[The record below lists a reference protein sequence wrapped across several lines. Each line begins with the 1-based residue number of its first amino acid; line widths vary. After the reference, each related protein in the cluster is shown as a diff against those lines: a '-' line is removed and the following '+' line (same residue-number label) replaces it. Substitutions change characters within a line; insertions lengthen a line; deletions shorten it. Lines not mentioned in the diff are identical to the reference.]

1 MLPGNQGQNTG
12 EIMRRFTAEE
22 MLIAFELEQM
32 LYDYIEELDLNNSE
46 NAGKF
51 YAEDGAFVTP
61 GGSFV
66 GPAAIQAFYDKR
78 NENVKKYQ
86 RDGQRTGRHT
96 FLNVRCHFHDANN
109 ATLKFTN
116 VNYAAEGP
124 APAAGLKGPSAVA
137 DCTMKYRRQAD
148 GSWLFTEFK
157 PSQALLG
164 EDDFMK
170 LMLSMASK

>member
-1 MLPGNQGQNTG
+1 
-12 EIMRRFTAEE
+12 MRRFTAAE
-22 MLIAFELEQM
+22 MLLAYELEQM
-32 LYDYIEELDLNNSE
+32 LYDYIEELDLNGSRD
-46 NAGKF
+46 AGRF

-78 NENVKKYQ
+78 NENVAKYQ
-86 RDGQRTGRHT
+86 KDGQRTGRHT
-96 FLNVRCHFHDANN
+96 FINVRAHIHDADN
-109 ATLKFTN
+109 ATLYFTN

-124 APAAGLKGPSAVA
+124 APASGLGGPSAVA
-137 DCTMKYRRQAD
+137 DCHMKYRRQAD

>member
-1 MLPGNQGQNTG
+1 
-12 EIMRRFTAEE
+12 MRKFTVEE
-22 MLIAFELEQM
+22 MLLAYQLEQM
-32 LYDYIEELDLNNSE
+32 LYDYIEELDIGGSQNV
-46 NAGKF
+46 GRF
-51 YAEDGAFVTP
+51 YTEDGAFVTP

-78 NENVKKYQ
+78 NENVAKFQK
-86 RDGQRTGRHT
+86 DGQRTGRHT
-96 FLNVRCHFHDANN
+96 FLNVRCHIHDADN
-109 ATLKFTN
+109 ATLFFTN

-124 APAAGLKGPSAVA
+124 APATGLKGPSAIA
-137 DCTMKYRRQAD
+137 DCHMEYRRQSD

>member
-1 MLPGNQGQNTG
+1 
-12 EIMRRFTAEE
+12 MRRFTIDE
-22 MLIAFELEQM
+22 MLLAFELEQM
-32 LYDYIEELDLNNSE
+32 LYDFIEELDLGGSKNV
-46 NAGKF
+46 GRF

-66 GPAAIQAFYDKR
+66 GPAAVQAFYDKR
-78 NENVKKYQ
+78 NENVAKFQ

-96 FLNVRCHFHDANN
+96 FVNVRCHIHDADN
-109 ATLKFTN
+109 ATLFFTN

-124 APAAGLKGPSAVA
+124 APAAGLGGPSAVA
-137 DCTMKYRRQAD
+137 DCSMKYRRQAD
-148 GSWLFTEFK
+148 GNWLFTEFK

-170 LMLSMASK
+170 LMLSLASK

>member
-1 MLPGNQGQNTG
+1 
-12 EIMRRFTAEE
+12 MRRFTPEQ

-32 LYDYIEELDLNNSE
+32 LYDYIEELDLNGSKD
-46 NAGKF
+46 AGRF
-51 YAEDGAFVTP
+51 YTEDGAFVTP

-78 NENVKKYQ
+78 NENVAKYQ
-86 RDGQRTGRHT
+86 KDGQRTGRHT
-96 FLNVRCHFHDANN
+96 FLNVRCHIHDAHN
-109 ATLKFTN
+109 ATLFFTN

-124 APAAGLKGPSAVA
+124 APASGLVGPSAVA
-137 DCTMKYRRQAD
+137 DCSMKCRRQTD
-148 GSWLFTEFK
+148 GNWLFLEFK

-170 LMLSMASK
+170 LMLSMANK

>member
-1 MLPGNQGQNTG
+1 
-12 EIMRRFTAEE
+12 MRKFTPEE
-22 MLIAFELEQM
+22 MLTAFQLEQM
-32 LYDYIEELDLNNSE
+32 LYDYIEELDLNNSR
-46 NAGKF
+46 NAGSF
-51 YAEDGAFVTP
+51 YTEDGAFVTP

-78 NENVKKYQ
+78 NENVAKFQK
-86 RDGQRTGRHT
+86 DGQRTGRHT
-96 FLNVRCHFHDANN
+96 FLNVRCHIHDGDN
-109 ATLKFTN
+109 ATLLFTN

-124 APAAGLKGPSAVA
+124 APATGLKGPSAVA
-137 DCTMKYRRQAD
+137 DCSMKYRRQPD
-148 GSWLFTEFK
+148 GSWLFSEFK

>member
-1 MLPGNQGQNTG
+1 
-12 EIMRRFTAEE
+12 MRRFTPEE
-22 MLIAFELEQM
+22 MLTAFELEQM
-32 LYDYIEELDLNNSE
+32 LYDYIEELDLNGSRD
-46 NAGKF
+46 AGRF

-61 GGSFV
+61 GGAFV

-78 NENVKKYQ
+78 NENVAKFQK
-86 RDGQRTGRHT
+86 DGQRTGRHT
-96 FLNVRCHFHDANN
+96 FLNVRCHIHDADN
-109 ATLKFTN
+109 ATLYFTN

-124 APAAGLKGPSAVA
+124 APATGLKGPSAVA
-137 DCTMKYRRQAD
+137 DCSMKYHRQAD

-164 EDDFMK
+164 EDGFMK